1 MTHNDQALVYLVC
14 GSTGAGKT
22 TYSRKLAQEL
32 DGIHFSIDEWMVTLF
47 GEDAPK
53 ELNPGWIFPRTNRC
67 ETQIWAIAMQ
77 LASTGTPAILDL
89 GFQKK
94 AHRQKFMMLAREAGI
109 STQLH
114 FLDVAASERWNRVQ
128 KRNAEQGETYQ
139 MEITRGMFDYV
150 ETIWEPPGA
159 DEIAIVSQAG

>member
-67 ETQIWAIAMQ
+67 ETQMWAIAMQ
-77 LASTGTPAILDL
+77 LARLRPGQGTAMP
-89 GFQKK
+89 
-94 AHRQKFMMLAREAGI
+94 
-109 STQLH
+109 
-114 FLDVAASERWNRVQ
+114 
-128 KRNAEQGETYQ
+128 
-139 MEITRGMFDYV
+139 
-150 ETIWEPPGA
+150 
-159 DEIAIVSQAG
+159 